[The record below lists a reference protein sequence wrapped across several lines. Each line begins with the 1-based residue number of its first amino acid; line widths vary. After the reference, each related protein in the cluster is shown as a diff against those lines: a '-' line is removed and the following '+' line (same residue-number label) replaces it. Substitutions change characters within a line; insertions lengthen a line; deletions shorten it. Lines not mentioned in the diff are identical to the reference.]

1 MQLKKTKIV
10 CSIGPATG
18 SYEMLTRLVKAGM
31 NVMRL
36 NFSHGG
42 YTEKAEQIKFIRKIS
57 KDLETPVMILA
68 DLQGPKIRLGVI
80 DGIRKI
86 GKGDEIILSMNP
98 QLEDELPMQFDL
110 STHVQKNHRI
120 YLNDALVELE
130 VISVQKGL
138 IRTKAKNSGWVSSN
152 KGINVPDTYIKKAA
166 FTEKDQ
172 EDALFA
178 IEQNAD
184 YIALSF
190 VQTAQDLDELRDLIK
205 TKKSRAKIM
214 VKLEKPKAIEN
225 LEEIIRSTDAVMIA
239 RGDLGIEVEP
249 FDVPIIQQK
258 IIRICRQFQ
267 KPVIVAT
274 QMLESMT
281 ENPRPTRAE
290 VSDVANAVL
299 DQVDAVMLSA
309 ETASGK
315 YPIEA
320 VEIMADTAR
329 SVEKNL
335 EFKNYIKIDWSNIS
349 KEDLAFNA
357 IASSA
362 ASIAY
367 RVGAKMI
374 IAATASG
381 RTAQMVSSFR
391 PDAQILAVTHDEKT
405 RDQLS
410 LVWGVTSCIIKASG
424 SFDKF
429 YEHILEHIKDHHLVS
444 KGDKVVIVTGRS
456 LGISGSTDTVKVA
469 TI

>member
-1 MQLKKTKIV
+1 MQKKTKIV
-10 CSIGPATG
+10 CSIGPASG
-18 SYEMLTRLVKAGM
+18 SYEMLTKLIRSGM

-42 YTEKAEQIKFIRKIS
+42 HTEKTEQVKFIRKIS
-57 KDLETPVMILA
+57 KEQGIPIMVLA
-68 DLQGPKIRLGVI
+68 DLQGPKIRLGII

-86 GKGDEIILSMNP
+86 AKGDVVILSVNP
-98 QLEDELPMQFDL
+98 LLDDELPMQFDL
-110 STHVQKNHRI
+110 SAHVKKGQRVF
-120 YLNDALVELE
+120 LNDALVELE

-166 FTEKDQ
+166 FTEKDR
-172 EDALFA
+172 EDAIFA
-178 IEQNAD
+178 LEQNVD

-190 VQTAQDLDELRDLIK
+190 VQTANDIEELRTLIK
-205 TKKSRAKIM
+205 SKKSRAKVM

-239 RGDLGIEVEP
+239 RGDLGIEVDP
-249 FDVPIIQQK
+249 FDVPIIQQR
-258 IIRICRQFQ
+258 IIRMCRQFQ

-290 VSDVANAVL
+290 VSDVANSVL

-309 ETASGK
+309 ETATGK
-315 YPIEA
+315 YPVEA
-320 VEIMADTAR
+320 VEIMADTIK

-335 EFKNYIKIDWSNIS
+335 EFKNYIKIDWANIE
-349 KEDLAFNA
+349 KEDLEFNA

-362 ASIAY
+362 ASIAF

-381 RTAQMVSSFR
+381 KTAQMVSSFR

-429 YEHILEHIKDHHLVS
+429 YEHILEHIKEHHLVT
-444 KGDKVVIVTGRS
+444 KGDKVVIVTGKA